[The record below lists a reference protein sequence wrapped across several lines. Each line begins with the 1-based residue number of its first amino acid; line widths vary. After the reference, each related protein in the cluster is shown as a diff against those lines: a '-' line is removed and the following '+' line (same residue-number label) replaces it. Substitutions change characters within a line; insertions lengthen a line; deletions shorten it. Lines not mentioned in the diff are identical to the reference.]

1 MSLIGNR
8 ISGYLHNERFSK
20 SNEEKSTAFQNMT
33 WSLIIHKNTITN
45 WSTVLQTSPQSL
57 CFYPSFPFSW
67 RQDTF
72 AILQSYVHHLVYVI
86 PIVVCFHKWFNKFR
100 LSKNLLTNIFFRWN
114 LCFSIYLVPWRRE
127 LLVSLFQLL

>member
-1 MSLIGNR
+1 M
-8 ISGYLHNERFSK
+8 
-20 SNEEKSTAFQNMT
+20 A

-100 LSKNLLTNIFFRWN
+100 LSKNLLTNIFFAETCVSPYIWFHDEGSCWF
-114 LCFSIYLVPWRRE
+114 LFFSYFNPADHQPARTTKADNDFTN
-127 LLVSLFQLL
+127 SLILRT